1 MIEGHVVHDCDPG
14 LEKRNRAVTLIY
26 FTDENVAV
34 AHPGTGKGGVRV
46 NEVLHICAV
55 HDRWVFSSAVQNPT
69 DHADRGGLTARA
81 GDTNAQTGGV
91 EQLGEKFCAGDD
103 GGADATR
110 GLHVGDRLLDSSGSD
125 QDLTGPA
132 DATAVLGM
140 QQHPARTQEIESFG
154 VASLI
159 KRAVRTLDPS
169 APRLDDQGE
178 GGHATAA
185 DATKKVVSK
194 LRHRRNLQA
203 SPVRGK

>member
-14 LEKRNRAVTLIY
+14 LEKRNRAVALIY

-69 DHADRGGLTARA
+69 DHANRGGLTARA

-91 EQLGEKFCAGDD
+91 EQLSEKFCAGDD
-103 GGADATR
+103 GGTNTTC
-110 GLHVGDRLLDSSGSD
+110 GLDVGYRLLNSSGSD
-125 QDLTGPA
+125 QDLIGSA
-132 DATAVLGM
+132 HAAAILGM
-140 QQHPARTQEIESFG
+140 KQHPARAQEIKSFG
-154 VASLI
+154 VAPLV

-169 APRLDDQGE
+169 APGLDDQGE
-178 GGHATAA
+178 GGHATTA
-185 DATKKVVSK
+185 DATKKVISMSG
-194 LRHRRNLQA
+194 HRRNLQA
-203 SPVRGK
+203 SPMRSK